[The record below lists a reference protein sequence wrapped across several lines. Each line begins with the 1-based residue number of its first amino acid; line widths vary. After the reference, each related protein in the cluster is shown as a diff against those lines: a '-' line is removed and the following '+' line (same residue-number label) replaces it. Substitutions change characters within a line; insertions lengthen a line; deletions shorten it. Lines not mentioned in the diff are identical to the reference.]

1 MKKLARHSL
10 YLALFLGALLTVA
23 GLSLY
28 RELPVFMVLATVI
41 AIMGG
46 TALLAWAFF
55 RLAGRSS
62 SGAKPTR
69 PSGISKAPGAMSESH
84 SY

>member
-10 YLALFLGALLTVA
+10 YLALFMGALLTVA

-41 AIMGG
+41 AILAGMS
-46 TALLAWAFF
+46 LLAWAFF
-55 RLAGRSS
+55 TLAGRSS
-62 SGAKPTR
+62 ATR
-69 PSGISKAPGAMSESH
+69 STRQPDVPKSSGAMSESS

>member
-10 YLALFLGALLTVA
+10 YLALFMGALLTVA

-28 RELPVFMVLATVI
+28 RELSVFMVLATVI
-41 AIMGG
+41 AILAGIS
-46 TALLAWAFF
+46 LLAWAFF
-55 RLAGRSS
+55 KLAGRSPATRAPRQPGVS
-62 SGAKPTR
+62 KP
-69 PSGISKAPGAMSESH
+69 SGAMSEST